1 MSKQS
6 ITAGLELRECPHKC
20 NSIFTREKENLKKIR
35 EKGGEDLSFPL

>member
-6 ITAGLELRECPHKC
+6 ITAGLELRECPTNATVSSPGKKK
-20 NSIFTREKENLKKIR
+20 ILKKIR